1 MRNSIKVLI
10 FFIFILIC
18 AIGTVVYLSG
28 VEDGED
34 IVYTSELLIKTPDKE
49 YEVIVNN
56 NDNLTIFREND
67 TEDVIYR
74 LQRGG
79 KARFYVPDFSRIES
93 SNTIQGLKPYVNY
106 SYNLHYENSYKYI
119 RYLLDEGYSIDTY
132 ISTPQYLEI
141 FLIKDGLYKRVVIFV
156 DSIMVCDMVEGSE
169 VPPIWKY
176 LKSYNFNGYIEK
188 KFNIDFEN

>member
-56 NDNLTIFREND
+56 NENLTIFREND

-79 KARFYVPDFSRIES
+79 KARFYVPDFSKIES

-106 SYNLHYENSYKYI
+106 SYNLH
-119 RYLLDEGYSIDTY
+119 
-132 ISTPQYLEI
+132 
-141 FLIKDGLYKRVVIFV
+141 
-156 DSIMVCDMVEGSE
+156 
-169 VPPIWKY
+169 
-176 LKSYNFNGYIEK
+176 
-188 KFNIDFEN
+188 

>member
-56 NDNLTIFREND
+56 NENLTIFREND

-79 KARFYVPDFSRIES
+79 KARFYVPDFSKIES
-93 SNTIQGLKPYVNY
+93 SNKIEDFIVLVKVSFCLK
-106 SYNLHYENSYKYI
+106 
-119 RYLLDEGYSIDTY
+119 
-132 ISTPQYLEI
+132 
-141 FLIKDGLYKRVVIFV
+141 
-156 DSIMVCDMVEGSE
+156 
-169 VPPIWKY
+169 
-176 LKSYNFNGYIEK
+176 
-188 KFNIDFEN
+188 